1 MPQGR
6 SLTAPLRHF
15 YADPQGSQ
23 VADLGNG
30 KVRGCVGNDI
40 NKGVDNSAFF
50 QKISHPL
57 SCIYAIHYRY
67 ENGVIIHKRRD
78 LAADIL

>member
-1 MPQGR
+1 MLQGR

-50 QKISHPL
+50 
-57 SCIYAIHYRY
+57 
-67 ENGVIIHKRRD
+67 RRF
-78 LAADIL
+78 LIRSPVSTPFITGMRTV